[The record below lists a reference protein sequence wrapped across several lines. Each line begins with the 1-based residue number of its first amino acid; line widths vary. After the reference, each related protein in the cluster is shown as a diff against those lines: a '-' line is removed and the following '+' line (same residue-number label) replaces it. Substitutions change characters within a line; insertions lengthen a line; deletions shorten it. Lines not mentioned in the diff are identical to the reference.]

1 MLFYLQVVPPLETGK
16 TICKDKVHK
25 TIVHDP
31 RIKVGHLA
39 DVIVTDDWRTL
50 SFPTGSDAQVHTS
63 ESSGKHNTTHSEMLS
78 NVSSCVKP
86 DGVECTAK

>member
-50 SFPTGSDAQVHTS
+50 SFPTGSDAFGIVFTQATVQSRLIVSTCILRNS
-63 ESSGKHNTTHSEMLS
+63 LPPANTQHCL
-78 NVSSCVKP
+78 
-86 DGVECTAK
+86 